1 MRRLAKHPQSAD
13 LYRFLPGALQHIA
26 FALPSEEEGMAL
38 REKLRSQGILMT
50 DIYRQGNLRNFI
62 FLDNNGIQLEAAW
75 PNREERAE

>member
-1 MRRLAKHPQSAD
+1 
-13 LYRFLPGALQHIA
+13 
-26 FALPSEEEGMAL
+26 
-38 REKLRSQGILMT
+38 MT